1 MSHKSLQHVLQML
14 LTADWNGFD
23 MEFTTALF
31 YVFAAILVLAAT
43 QVITA
48 RNPVHAALFLV
59 LSFFTAAGIWLLLKA
74 EFLAIVLVLVYV
86 GAVMGLFLFVV
97 MMLDINLD
105 KLREGFWSHFPLAA
119 SVGVLMVLEMSAVLW
134 HGFLRPDNHVPASAA
149 TIGDTKNLG
158 IMIYT
163 HYQLAFE
170 IAAAILLL
178 AIVAAVALTL
188 RRRKDSK
195 YFDPAQAVK
204 VKSTDR
210 VRIVKMKAESGR
222 EVASTTDKQES

>member
-1 MSHKSLQHVLQML
+1 
-14 LTADWNGFD
+14 

-59 LSFFTAAGIWLLLKA
+59 LSFFSAAAIWLLLKA

-86 GAVMGLFLFVV
+86 GAVMVLFLFVV
-97 MMLDINLD
+97 MMLDIDID
-105 KLREGFWSHFPLAA
+105 KLRAGFWGHLPLAA
-119 SVGVLMVLEMSAVLW
+119 TVGVVIVLEMSAVLW
-134 HGFLRPDNHVPASAA
+134 RGFLRPDNHVPAAA
-149 TIGDTKNLG
+149 DTIGNTKNLG
-158 IMIYT
+158 MEIFTRYT
-163 HYQLAFE
+163 LAFE

-195 YFDPAQAVK
+195 YFDPAKAVK
-204 VKSTDR
+204 VKSADR
-210 VRIVKMKAESGR
+210 VRIVKMKAESER
-222 EVASTTDKQES
+222 TLTSSTEKQEG